1 MKMVKNMEKKVKLRM
16 DRIIVLIAIIVA
28 IVVGIF
34 GIVRDIK
41 LKNTTEYK
49 LGQVGYS
56 ETDVKTILE
65 KTKDKELDTILKRK
79 YHASIPQLLKQKYFK
94 FEHLERYLTY
104 IDKNKKEKVK
114 NVVSI
119 VNANADYDFYT
130 NIEKTDTSKNYTM
143 IVNKHYA
150 LDKDYKPEDIVP
162 CSTMYAYD
170 DNSLRE
176 EAYIAFKR
184 LFNDAKKEG
193 YTIIINSSYRDY
205 EWQENLFQSYKRDS
219 GLKYADSIAARPG
232 HSEHQTGLT
241 IDVATY
247 NTPLA
252 KFEDTEEF
260 KWMSTN
266 AHKYGFI
273 LRYPKGKEHITGYD
287 YESWHYRYV
296 GEEIA
301 TKVYEENI
309 TYDEYYEYYLK

>member
-1 MKMVKNMEKKVKLRM
+1 MQKKVRLRM
-16 DRIIVLIAIIVA
+16 DRIVIVLAIFIAST
-28 IVVGIF
+28 VGIF

-41 LKNTTEYK
+41 LKSTMEYK

-56 ETDVKTILE
+56 KTDVTTILE
-65 KTKDKELDTILKRK
+65 KTKEQELEIILKRK
-79 YHASIPQLLKQKYFK
+79 YHASIPQLLKQKYFIFK
-94 FEHLERYLTY
+94 HLERYLTY
-104 IDKNKKEKVK
+104 IDKNKKEKLK

-119 VNANADYDFYT
+119 VNANADYEFYS

-143 IVNKHYA
+143 LVNKHYQ
-150 LDKDYKPEDIVP
+150 LDKDYKPDDIVP
-162 CSTMYAYD
+162 CSPMYAYD

-205 EWQENLFQSYKRDS
+205 EWQENLYQSYKRDS

-301 TKVYEENI
+301 TEVYQKNI
-309 TYDEYYEYYLK
+309 TYEEYYEYYLK